1 MPLEKWER
9 MAQGANFLI
18 SLEILLYY
26 VYIYITL
33 IKIKI
38 H

>member
-1 MPLEKWER
+1 MPPEKWER

-26 VYIYITL
+26 VYTSL
-33 IKIKI
+33 
-38 H
+38 